1 MSCKVQIFTRLTPKG
16 EKGINMTIAIWLIVI
31 IEAVRAAQNFMQL
44 MMARRQTRLNVRATD
59 EFIQSLKKSDREF
72 VREML
77 EAYERQ
83 ESEVE
88 K

>member
-1 MSCKVQIFTRLTPKG
+1 
-16 EKGINMTIAIWLIVI
+16 MTIALWLIVI
-31 IEAVRAAQNFMQL
+31 IEAVRAAQNCMQL

-59 EFIQSLKKSDREF
+59 EFIKSLKKSDREF

-88 K
+88 E

>member
-1 MSCKVQIFTRLTPKG
+1 MSV
-16 EKGINMTIAIWLIVI
+16 TIALWLIVI

-44 MMARRQTRLNVRATD
+44 MMARRQTMLSVRATD

-77 EAYERQ
+77 EAYE
-83 ESEVE
+83 
-88 K
+88 

>member
-1 MSCKVQIFTRLTPKG
+1 MIYA
-16 EKGINMTIAIWLIVI
+16 IWIIAICEVI
-31 IEAVRAAQNFMQL
+31 RAMQNMMQL
-44 MMARRQTRLNVRATD
+44 MIARRQTMLNVRATD

>member
-1 MSCKVQIFTRLTPKG
+1 MSV
-16 EKGINMTIAIWLIVI
+16 TIAIWLIVI
-31 IEAVRAAQNFMQL
+31 IEAVRAAQNCMQL

-77 EAYERQ
+77 EAYDRQ

-88 K
+88 E

>member
-1 MSCKVQIFTRLTPKG
+1 MSV
-16 EKGINMTIAIWLIVI
+16 TIALWLIVI

-59 EFIQSLKKSDREF
+59 EFIQSLKKSDKEF
-72 VREML
+72 VREIL

-88 K
+88 E

>member
-1 MSCKVQIFTRLTPKG
+1 MSA
-16 EKGINMTIAIWLIVI
+16 TIAIWLIVI
-31 IEAVRAAQNFMQL
+31 IEAVRAAQNCMQL

-77 EAYERQ
+77 DAYERQ

-88 K
+88 E

>member
-1 MSCKVQIFTRLTPKG
+1 MTVALWIIAVCEVIRAMQ
-16 EKGINMTIAIWLIVI
+16 NM
-31 IEAVRAAQNFMQL
+31 MQL
-44 MMARRQTRLNVRATD
+44 MMARHQTRLNVRATD

-72 VREML
+72 VRDML

-83 ESEVE
+83 ESEV

>member
-1 MSCKVQIFTRLTPKG
+1 MS
-16 EKGINMTIAIWLIVI
+16 MTIAIWLIVI
-31 IEAVRAAQNFMQL
+31 IEAVRAAQNCMQL
-44 MMARRQTRLNVRATD
+44 MMARQQSRLNVRATD

>member
-1 MSCKVQIFTRLTPKG
+1 MSV
-16 EKGINMTIAIWLIVI
+16 TIALWLIVI

-59 EFIQSLKKSDREF
+59 EFIQSLKKSDKEF
-72 VREML
+72 VRGIL

-88 K
+88 E

>member
-1 MSCKVQIFTRLTPKG
+1 MIYAIWV
-16 EKGINMTIAIWLIVI
+16 IAICEVI
-31 IEAVRAAQNFMQL
+31 RAMQNMMQL
-44 MMARRQTRLNVRATD
+44 MMARRQTMLNVRATD

>member
-1 MSCKVQIFTRLTPKG
+1 MVRIRRKERA
-16 EKGINMTIAIWLIVI
+16 MTVAIWLIVL
-31 IEAVRAAQNFMQL
+31 IEAVRAIQNGFQL
-44 MMARRQTRLNVRATD
+44 AMARRQTRLNVRATD
-59 EFIQSLKKSDREF
+59 EFIRSLKQSDREF

-88 K
+88 E

>member
-1 MSCKVQIFTRLTPKG
+1 MIYAIWV
-16 EKGINMTIAIWLIVI
+16 IAICEVI
-31 IEAVRAAQNFMQL
+31 RAMQNMMQL

-88 K
+88 E

>member
-1 MSCKVQIFTRLTPKG
+1 MIYA
-16 EKGINMTIAIWLIVI
+16 IWIIAICEVI
-31 IEAVRAAQNFMQL
+31 RAMQNMMQL

-59 EFIQSLKKSDREF
+59 EFIQILKKSDREF

-88 K
+88 E